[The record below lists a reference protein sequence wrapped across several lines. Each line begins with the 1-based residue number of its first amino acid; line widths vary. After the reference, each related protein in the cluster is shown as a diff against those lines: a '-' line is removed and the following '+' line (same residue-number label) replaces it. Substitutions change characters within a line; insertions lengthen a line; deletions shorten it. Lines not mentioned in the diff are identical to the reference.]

1 MAGDESAD
9 HDFPE
14 DAGRPGLAGQ
24 VAVVTGGGGAIGAD
38 IARELAAAGMRVA
51 VTGRTRESV
60 ERVAAEIGG
69 IALVGDVSKSSDVE
83 AWFSEIRS
91 TLGSVDLLVN
101 NAAVIGAPEPF
112 WELDPAVWWRVYEVN
127 VLGVFLCCRA
137 VAQSMVE
144 RRRGR
149 IVNVTSGAAYIRD
162 IPPNAQDTS
171 YPPSKAA
178 VTRFTERLA
187 AQLEPF
193 GVFAFAMA
201 PGIVRSRLTAD
212 LPETTPWTPP
222 DAPAK
227 LVRKI
232 AAGTADALT
241 GRYLHA
247 EHDADLEAL
256 AQRADEVILH
266 DLNALRLRRDP

>member
-1 MAGDESAD
+1 MKPD
-9 HDFPE
+9 
-14 DAGRPGLAGQ
+14 DALSRKLDGQ
-24 VAVVTGGGGAIGAD
+24 VGVVTGGGGAIGAD
-38 IARELAAAGMRVA
+38 IARELADAGMRVA
-51 VTGRTRESV
+51 VTGRTQETV
-60 ERVAAEIGG
+60 ERVAAEIDG
-69 IALVGDVSKSSDVE
+69 IALVGDVSDPNDVA

-91 TLGSVDLLVN
+91 RLGPVDLLVN
-101 NAAVIGAPEPF
+101 NAAVVGAPEPF
-112 WELDPAVWWRVYEVN
+112 WEHDAADWWRIFEVN
-127 VLGVFLCCRA
+127 VFGVFLCCREVAGMMA
-137 VAQSMVE
+137 V

-149 IVNVTSGAAYIRD
+149 IVNITSGAAYIRD

-178 VTRFTERLA
+178 LTRFTERLA
-187 AQLEPF
+187 AQLQPYD
-193 GVFAFAMA
+193 VFAFAVA
-201 PGIVRSRLTAD
+201 PGIVRSRMTAD

-256 AQRADEVILH
+256 AQRADEVISH
-266 DLNALRLRRDP
+266 DLNALRLRRLP

>member
-1 MAGDESAD
+1 LEPAD
-9 HDFPE
+9 LD
-14 DAGRPGLAGQ
+14 GQ
-24 VAVVTGGGGAIGAD
+24 VGVVTGGGGAIGAD
-38 IARELAAAGMRVA
+38 IARELAGAGMRVA

-60 ERVAAEIGG
+60 ENVAAEVGG
-69 IALVGDVSKSSDVE
+69 IGLVGDVTEPADVA

-91 TLGSVDLLVN
+91 RLGPVDLLVN
-101 NAAVIGAPEPF
+101 NAAVVGAPEPF
-112 WELDPAVWWRVYEVN
+112 WELDPSVWWRVYEVN

-137 VAQSMVE
+137 VAQMMVE
-144 RRRGR
+144 RRSGR

-178 VTRFTERLA
+178 LTRFTERLA

-201 PGIVRSRLTAD
+201 PGIVRSRMTAD
-212 LPETTPWTPP
+212 LPEATPWTPP
-222 DAPAK
+222 DAPAR

-256 AQRADEVILH
+256 ARRADEVILH
-266 DLNALRLRRDP
+266 DLNAVRLRREP

>member
-1 MAGDESAD
+1 LAGDEAAGSD
-9 HDFPE
+9 PPD
-14 DAGRPGLAGQ
+14 GRPRRELDGQ
-24 VAVVTGGGGAIGAD
+24 IGVVTGGGGAIGAD

-51 VTGRTRESV
+51 VTGRTREHV
-60 ERVAAEIGG
+60 AEVAAEIGG
-69 IALVGDVSKSSDVE
+69 IALVGDVSKETDVA
-83 AWFSEIRS
+83 AWFSEVRS
-91 TLGSVDLLVN
+91 TLGAVDLLVN

-112 WELDPAVWWRVYEVN
+112 WELDPAAWWRVYEVN

-137 VAQSMVE
+137 VAEMMIE

-201 PGIVRSRLTAD
+201 PGIVRSRMTAD

-256 AQRADEVILH
+256 ARRADEVVLH

>member
-1 MAGDESAD
+1 MAE
-9 HDFPE
+9 
-14 DAGRPGLAGQ
+14 LNGQ
-24 VAVVTGGGGAIGAD
+24 IGVVTGGGGAIGAD

-51 VTGRTRESV
+51 VTGRTRASV
-60 ERVAAEIGG
+60 EAVAAEIGG
-69 IALVGDVSKSSDVE
+69 LALVGDVSRAEDVD
-83 AWFSEIRS
+83 AWFGEIRS
-91 TLGSVDLLVN
+91 SLGPVDLLVN
-101 NAAVIGAPEPF
+101 NAAVVGAPEPF
-112 WELDPAVWWRVYEVN
+112 WELDPSAWWRIFEVN
-127 VLGVFLCCRA
+127 VLGTFLCCRA
-137 VAQSMVE
+137 VAGDMTE
-144 RRRGR
+144 RGRGR

-187 AQLEPF
+187 AQLQPF

-201 PGIVRSRLTAD
+201 PGIVRSRMTAD
-212 LPETTPWTPP
+212 LPDATTPWTPP
-222 DAPAK
+222 DAPAN

-232 AAGTADALT
+232 AVGVGDALT

-256 AQRADEVILH
+256 ARRADEIIAA
-266 DLNALRLRRDP
+266 DLNALRLRR